1 VTFVR
6 PQNTVRLRKNHEFY
20 VQCDRLLLSPVRRLR
35 RPAGA
40 TRKAFVRCDC
50 YSRRS
55 VEHIRLNLG
64 EDLAAGPARLEV
76 VVAFLGLLQGER
88 AVDLC
93 VGNTP
98 ETKAPWEP
106 VPKSFLRGD
115 GTANVVA
122 SNDCLIYGERACV
135 TTIAT
140 DVCLIGNVRRRRP
153 REKMRKE
160 KG

>member
-1 VTFVR
+1 MSFMYSAIASYYLR
-6 PQNTVRLRKNHEFY
+6 SGAYAGPRGRREKPSFDATVIL
-20 VQCDRLLLSPVRRLR
+20 V
-35 RPAGA
+35 A
-40 TRKAFVRCDC
+40 
-50 YSRRS
+50 RS
-55 VEHIRLNLG
+55 NINLV